1 MTWVNCAPTKN
12 FSPNTRFG
20 VDARTGIAYI
30 KQAAFEQCFGW
41 VAQLVEQGTENPRVR
56 GSIPFPA
63 TRNTRAATFGLR
75 PFLVSGQLRA
85 GHPARNLVQ
94 SAPVKGIL
102 PRRNPFTCR
111 MRAPR
116 TSPTTTS
123 WLRSRSRQAQA
134 EISRRSRWRTRTAS
148 ASRFRARGLAPE
160 TGLGGCPLPAASPR
174 WRCVHP

>member
-1 MTWVNCAPTKN
+1 MK
-12 FSPNTRFG
+12 FG

-75 PFLVSGQLRA
+75 PFLVSRQLRA

-94 SAPVKGIL
+94 SATVKGIL
-102 PRRNPFTCR
+102 TRRNPFTCR

-116 TSPTTTS
+116 FSPTTTS
-123 WLRSRSRQAQA
+123 WLRLRSRQVRT

-148 ASRFRARGLAPE
+148 ASRFRVRGWPRRLA
-160 TGLGGCPLPAASPR
+160 LGPSFAGGIAPLALCAPLVS
-174 WRCVHP
+174 